1 MYCLDNLNTDLNHH
15 ITNRKLTVYP
25 KAIPQLLDSASEKK
39 NYLTFILAC
48 MCGVCVHM
56 CLIFFCKHMCIEKG
70 KHYVNIWRRS
80 EVDIG
85 SLPSLFS
92 IFISQDRVS
101 HCTWMCR
108 FLALLLFSLLQRSL
122 VFASQASASQT
133 DAVTVSFYMDFED
146 PNFGPGSCEASGLCA
161 EPFSPRSEAEV

>member
-1 MYCLDNLNTDLNHH
+1 MW
-15 ITNRKLTVYP
+15 
-25 KAIPQLLDSASEKK
+25 
-39 NYLTFILAC
+39 
-48 MCGVCVHM
+48 GVCAHVFDF
-56 CLIFFCKHMCIEKG
+56 FFCKHMCIEKG

-101 HCTWMCR
+101 HCTWTCW

-122 VFASQASASQT
+122 VFASQASASQV

-146 PNFGPGSCEASGLCA
+146 PNFRPGPCEASALCT
-161 EPFSPRSEAEV
+161 EPFSPLSEAEL